1 MGLLIINADDLGID
15 VATTDSILRCFWA
28 GRVSSASAL
37 VGMSDSARAATL
49 AREANLPIRLHLNL
63 TEPFSDPSV
72 PADVR
77 DRQARL
83 AGHFARSPSAY
94 WICSPF
100 RQPMIEACIRDQM
113 RMFEQLYGE
122 MPREIDGH
130 QHVHTCL
137 NVLLARSLGN
147 VEAMRATFNLP
158 PDDRGLAKRGVQR
171 LINGMVR
178 LRFESTQRFT
188 FLRKGTSCRSAQ
200 DLARIIAR
208 ARTESVELM
217 THPGIEDERKLLLS
231 DEWSEAIAGVPLG
244 TLGDL

>member
-1 MGLLIINADDLGID
+1 MD
-15 VATTDSILRCFWA
+15 VVTTDSILRCFWA

-37 VGMSDSARAATL
+37 VGMSDSSRAAAL

-77 DRQARL
+77 DRQASL
-83 AGHFARSPSAY
+83 AHHFARSRSAY
-94 WICSPF
+94 RICNPL

-113 RMFEQLYGE
+113 QMFEQLYGE
-122 MPREIDGH
+122 IPREIDGH

-137 NVLLARSLGN
+137 NVLWARSLSP

-158 PDDRGLAKRGVQR
+158 PDDNRLAKRYVQR
-171 LINGMVR
+171 SINGMVR
-178 LRFESTQRFT
+178 FRFESTRRFT
-188 FLRKGTSCRSAQ
+188 FIRKGTVCRSAC
-200 DLARIIAR
+200 DLSRIIAR

-217 THPGIEDERKLLLS
+217 THPGIEDELDLLLS
-231 DEWSEAIAGVPLG
+231 DEWSEAIAGAPLG